1 MADSGESHVLKVL
14 VLGDPATGKTSIIKR
29 YVHNFF
35 SGHHKTTV
43 GVDFHLKQMNLGD
56 TTVRLQ
62 LWDIAGQDRFGAIAR
77 VYYKDAYGA
86 MLVYDVSKPSTFD
99 TVAKWK
105 EEIDS
110 KVRLPNEEL
119 LPVVLLGNKIDLD
132 DAEVDKIQLDRFCEE
147 KGFVGWFDTSA
158 KLNINIEKAA
168 KCLVEKV
175 LEKKDI
181 FKDKKERQNTF
192 QPGVGN
198 KSNKSSGC
206 C

>member
-1 MADSGESHVLKVL
+1 
-14 VLGDPATGKTSIIKR
+14 
-29 YVHNFF
+29 
-35 SGHHKTTV
+35 
-43 GVDFHLKQMNLGD
+43 MN
-56 TTVRLQ
+56 
-62 LWDIAGQDRFGAIAR
+62 
-77 VYYKDAYGA
+77 
-86 MLVYDVSKPSTFD
+86 
-99 TVAKWK
+99 AKWK
-105 EEIDS
+105 EEIDN
-110 KVRLPNEEL
+110 KVRLPNEEF